1 MFTLAFKEFGFPLKY
16 IFINSRSLPVGLEY
30 HGTPASMKNQ
40 NIKNHYDQL
49 DFEEFFKSFNLV
61 KNLVSDDAGFVLFT
75 LMTLINVR
83 NSPNERHLTPLAN
96 LRATFLR
103 LLQRRLNSLDS
114 NFSLNPEAFL
124 EAENSLDVVARG
136 LAHWKKI
143 LRYND

>member
-1 MFTLAFKEFGFPLKY
+1 
-16 IFINSRSLPVGLEY
+16 
-30 HGTPASMKNQ
+30 MKNQ
-40 NIKNHYDQL
+40 DIKKLFDQL